1 MMHNKKESL
10 DVAVLREKIRI
21 KKIDR
26 KVYMDEMERLLNGN
40 REKRNALR
48 IGNDC
53 LRFMTRRQN
62 NMTIAINTK
71 IFESRPNSEKLPMMK
86 CDLATSIVKNDGRLF
101 KYGKRLM
108 KQDYKREQREYKK
121 QFQQEELKR
130 AIQEKVCT
138 EKEFN
143 ADCESYLS
151 QQVRVE
157 DNKSREITAKLVYK
171 DLQKILAALDQNLME
186 YPFRIKE
193 IEDKIVER
201 KKEVS
206 DFQELKA
213 GAQRFLDI
221 EETQLG
227 PLNEELKIVNA
238 HFEKVIA
245 VKKQELDDR
254 RKNNSLGKFLAE
266 RESHGFNFTGSS
278 NITEMKIKA
287 RNKALVNAQD
297 MLLQLMDAMLVSDI
311 QFVVDCI
318 LDQADVTRLLRN
330 EKEEKVKENA
340 ELKADLARLTRNN
353 NMLKYNDLKQ
363 ARVREQLGEA
373 RRAEKEQRDRFEQL
387 DVCLRNQ
394 DRLLSEISVSLHAMF
409 ERLRPIKVSD
419 ESNFYKGILLE
430 DIQNFVVKL
439 QKMMNIVEQRTV
451 PVGRVKPLMLRM
463 FKEKRIPQDSI
474 RVEMQHSLI
483 AGQMTAFEA
492 FESDQ
497 PGFTSREMLKAR
509 AEEIAAKNKKIKAP

>member
-26 KVYMDEMERLLNGN
+26 KVYMDEMERVLNGN

-62 NMTIAINTK
+62 NMTRAINTK

-86 CDLATSIVKNDGRLF
+86 CDLTTSIVKNDNKLF

-108 KQDYKREQREYKK
+108 KQDYKREQKEYVKK
-121 QFQQEELKR
+121 FQEEELAR
-130 AIQEKVCT
+130 ALEEKVRS
-138 EKEFN
+138 EEEFHRE
-143 ADCESYLS
+143 CESFLS
-151 QQVRVE
+151 RQVRVE
-157 DNKSREITAKLVYK
+157 ESKNRLVSAKLVYK
-171 DLQKILAALDQNLME
+171 NLQKVLAELDKNLME
-186 YPFRIKE
+186 YPFKIKE
-193 IEDKIVER
+193 IEDKIIDR

-206 DFQELKA
+206 DFLELKA
-213 GAQRFLDI
+213 GALRFLDI

-238 HFEKVIA
+238 HFEKIIS

-266 RESHGFNFTGSS
+266 RETHGFNFTGSS
-278 NITEMKIKA
+278 NIQEMKIKA
-287 RNKALVNAQD
+287 RNKALINAQD
-297 MLLQLMDAMLVSDI
+297 MILDLMDAMLVSDI
-311 QFVVDCI
+311 KFVVDCI
-318 LDQADVTRLLRN
+318 VDQDDVTRLLRN
-330 EKEEKVKENA
+330 EKEDKMKDNEF
-340 ELKADLARLTRNN
+340 LRADLARLTRNHSVL
-353 NMLKYNDLKQ
+353 MYNDVKQ
-363 ARVREQLGEA
+363 AKVREQLGDSLKIEK
-373 RRAEKEQRDRFEQL
+373 AERERFEAL
-387 DVCLRNQ
+387 ELCLRNQ
-394 DRLLSEISVSLHAMF
+394 DRLMSEIAVSLQAMF
-409 ERLRPIKVSD
+409 EKMRPIKVAD
-419 ESNFYKGILLE
+419 ENNIYKGDLIE
-430 DIQNFVVKL
+430 DIHNFIVKL
-439 QKMMNIVEQRTV
+439 QKTKSLIEKRTV
-451 PVGRVKPLMLRM
+451 PVGRVKPLMLRL

-474 RVEMQHSLI
+474 RVEVQHSLI

-497 PGFTSREMLKAR
+497 PGYISREMLKAR
-509 AEEIAAKNKKIKAP
+509 AEELSAKNKKIKAP

>member
-26 KVYMDEMERLLNGN
+26 KVYVDEMERILNGN

-86 CDLATSIVKNDGRLF
+86 CDLTASIYKNDGKLF
-101 KYGKRLM
+101 RYGKRLM
-108 KQDYKREQREYKK
+108 KQDYKREQKEITKK
-121 QFQQEELKR
+121 LQEEELAR
-130 AIQEKVCT
+130 AVEEKVRSVD
-138 EKEFN
+138 EFN
-143 ADCESYLS
+143 RHCESYLS

-157 DNKSREITAKLVYK
+157 DNKDRQVAAKLIYR
-171 DLQKILAALDQNLME
+171 DLQKVLAALDKNLME

-193 IEDKIVER
+193 IEDKIIER
-201 KKEVS
+201 RKEVN
-206 DFQELKA
+206 DFLELKA
-213 GAQRFLDI
+213 GALRFLDI

-227 PLNEELKIVNA
+227 PLNEELKIVNN
-238 HFEKVIA
+238 HFEKIIA

-266 RESHGFNFTGSS
+266 RDSHSFNFTGSS
-278 NITEMKIKA
+278 NITDMKIKA
-287 RNKALVNAQD
+287 RNKALVNAHD
-297 MLLQLMDAMLVSDI
+297 IMLQLMDAMLVSDI
-311 QFVVDCI
+311 NFVVDCI
-318 LDQADVTRLLRN
+318 LDQEDVTRLLRN
-330 EKEEKVKENA
+330 EKEDRLMENA
-340 ELKADLARLTRNN
+340 ILKSDLTRLTRNN
-353 NMLKYNDLKQ
+353 NVLKYNDVKQ
-363 ARVREQLGEA
+363 AKVRQKLEA
-373 RRAEKEQRDRFEQL
+373 SLAAEKRERHRFEEL
-387 DVCLRNQ
+387 DTCLRLQ
-394 DRLLSEISVSLHAMF
+394 DRLVSDISVSLRAMF
-409 ERLRPIKVSD
+409 ERLRPIKLQD
-419 ESNFYKGILLE
+419 DNNFYKGDLLI
-430 DIQNFVVKL
+430 DIQNFILKV
-439 QKMMNIVEQRTV
+439 QKMRSIVEKRTV

-483 AGQMTAFEA
+483 ASQMTAFEA

-497 PGFTSREMLKAR
+497 PGYTSREMLKAR
-509 AEEIAAKNKKIKAP
+509 AEEISAKNRKIKAP